1 MAIRGGPSHPARP
14 RPPRLSPGPPP
25 RRQARVTVRYDRRQL
40 QRRLDTERWIDGR
53 LGELYRGREVEM
65 PDEVNIDDL
74 LELPTDEERAQR
86 LQVWGF
92 FFWEGALMGHPP
104 SVVLRCRLCAP
115 PAPPPGSSCG
125 HIWTGCAPPP
135 RPPPRR
141 LPTAPRAPGTAWGWG
156 RGGGRGGDSSQ

>member
-1 MAIRGGPSHPARP
+1 MAASGSGRGGRGRSPGPRGAQARP

-53 LGELYRGREVEM
+53 LGELYRGREAEM

-86 LQVWGF
+86 LQGILKTCTADTQEDF
-92 FFWEGALMGHPP
+92 PPKKPKQPPHPGGATRG
-104 SVVLRCRLCAP
+104 LCT
-115 PAPPPGSSCG
+115 GQCG
-125 HIWTGCAPPP
+125 ES
-135 RPPPRR
+135 RR
-141 LPTAPRAPGTAWGWG
+141 
-156 RGGGRGGDSSQ
+156 

>member
-1 MAIRGGPSHPARP
+1 MAASGSGRGGRGRSPGPRGAQARP

-53 LGELYRGREVEM
+53 LGELYRGREAEM

-86 LQVWGF
+86 LQGILKTCTADTQDFVRELLAQLRGLPKQRVLQ
-92 FFWEGALMGHPP
+92 GDPGPP
-104 SVVLRCRLCAP
+104 
-115 PAPPPGSSCG
+115 
-125 HIWTGCAPPP
+125 
-135 RPPPRR
+135 
-141 LPTAPRAPGTAWGWG
+141 
-156 RGGGRGGDSSQ
+156 